1 MIASSRELSLAHVNS
16 VASGHLA
23 RNRPPWHECIA
34 GSAVFV
40 VNAVDRQGGRHD
52 EIIPVVRDIGGLEGA
67 MAMVMLLSDA

>member
-40 VNAVDRQGGRHD
+40 VNAVTVR
-52 EIIPVVRDIGGLEGA
+52 VVS
-67 MAMVMLLSDA
+67 MMKSSQ